1 MGLLSGAVSYLRF
14 VANPVP
20 EGFEEPYC
28 DMLAQHAFHEIDP
41 RSELEESVGWV
52 QADDAFAAEFDPR
65 TLVSSSGHIVL
76 RLRVD
81 KLKIPAGTLKA
92 YVDKA
97 AKETAVKAGR
107 DKLNKRETDALKLEI
122 KKQLRVRSLPRMTL
136 LEVVWSVATGEV
148 RLMSTSRAVAAV
160 FIDKFEKT
168 FAQALQPVGLQ
179 TILWLRG
186 MGEAERDSLGLLEP
200 ERFHLARTA

>member
-14 VANPVP
+14 VANPVQ

-97 AKETAVKAGR
+97 ARETAVKAGR

>member
-28 DMLAQHAFHEIDP
+28 DLLAQHAFHEIDP

-81 KLKIPAGTLKA
+81 KLKIPAGTLKV
-92 YVDKA
+92 YVEKA
-97 AKETAVKAGR
+97 AKETALKAGR

-136 LEVVWSVATGEV
+136 LEVVWNVATGEV

-200 ERFHLARTA
+200 ERFHLTRTA

>member
-1 MGLLSGAVSYLRF
+1 MGIVSGAVSYLRF

-20 EGFEEPYC
+20 DGFEEPYC
-28 DMLAQHAFHEIDP
+28 DMLAQHAFNEIDP

-52 QADDAFAAEFDPR
+52 QADDAFMAEFDPR
-65 TLVSSSGHIVL
+65 TLVTSSGHVML

-97 AKETAVKAGR
+97 ARETAVKAGR
-107 DKLNKRETDALKLEI
+107 DKLNKRETDALKLEV
-122 KKQLRVRSLPRMTL
+122 KKSLRVRSLPRMTL
-136 LEVVWSVATGEV
+136 LEVIWNVQTGEV
-148 RLMSTSRAVAAV
+148 RLMSTSKSVAAV
-160 FIDKFEKT
+160 FVDKFEKT
-168 FAQALQPVGLQ
+168 FAQALQPVGLL

-186 MGEAERDSLGLLEP
+186 MSEADRDSLALLEP